1 MYECA
6 LQQEYLPGVTWRG
19 STLLLCCILVENLS
33 KDALALWFYFRKFP
47 SIFLNSSSQRALQQ
61 RHHQSHTAKSAQ
73 TFLTVYNYYTHH
85 YQMTSKGGGGVRHA
99 LHPTYPIASLTQLP
113 YNFPSLSPCLTY
125 FIFATSIVQPCKY
138 HLFIFCSSSLSLRYI
153 VFQFACFP
161 YCNLPV
167 FLLSSL
173 SNFPQS
179 YLSPFFLSSLL
190 HSGCL
195 LNSYLPRLD
204 LFAFFL
210 SAFFFV
216 NASFLLPASFLLTE
230 PFFPDLLL
238 SSCLPPFFLSTFFL
252 PSCLLSPDCIL
263 SSYLPPFF
271 LSNFFLP
278 DCLLSPD
285 CILCS
290 CLPPFFLS
298 AFFLLVFLLSFWLS
312 PFILFPA
319 L

>member
-1 MYECA
+1 M
-6 LQQEYLPGVTWRG
+6 PF
-19 STLLLCCILVENLS
+19 TLLILLPLS
-33 KDALALWFYFRKFP
+33 PNFPITSFP
-47 SIFLNSSSQRALQQ
+47 SHRVSPTSFLPPL
-61 RHHQSHTAKSAQ
+61 
-73 TFLTVYNYYTHH
+73 
-85 YQMTSKGGGGVRHA
+85 
-99 LHPTYPIASLTQLP
+99 
-113 YNFPSLSPCLTY
+113 
-125 FIFATSIVQPCKY
+125 VQPCKY

-216 NASFLLPASFLLTE
+216 YASFLLPASFLLTE
-230 PFFPDLLL
+230 PFFPD
-238 SSCLPPFFLSTFFL
+238 
-252 PSCLLSPDCIL
+252 
-263 SSYLPPFF
+263 
-271 LSNFFLP
+271 
-278 DCLLSPD
+278 
-285 CILCS
+285 
-290 CLPPFFLS
+290 
-298 AFFLLVFLLSFWLS
+298 
-312 PFILFPA
+312 
-319 L
+319 